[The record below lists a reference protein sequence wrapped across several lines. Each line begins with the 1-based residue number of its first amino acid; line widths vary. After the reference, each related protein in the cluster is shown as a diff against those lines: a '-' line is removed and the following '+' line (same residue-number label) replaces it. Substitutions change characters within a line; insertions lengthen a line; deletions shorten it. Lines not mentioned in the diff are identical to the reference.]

1 MLNDTMQLR
10 TSVVK
15 PQFNHLEGRSSL
27 SPNSISCCGLAYQR
41 VLIIEYRDDH
51 YVDLKELFESYGCQ
65 VSRAASSD
73 VVSAEA
79 RIFSPDLILVCERM
93 PGESGCLI
101 ACKLRFG
108 RLKQPIWLYTA
119 TGQHDCTDWQEWSGI
134 NEVFFYAGRL
144 GRLRE
149 LLQRRLKFRPLVG
162 RPI

>member
-1 MLNDTMQLR
+1 MSIDTKQFR
-10 TSVVK
+10 ASVVQPLFSRRK
-15 PQFNHLEGRSSL
+15 NRSSL
-27 SPNSISCCGLAYQR
+27 SPDSDSGCQIAYPR
-41 VLIIEYRDDH
+41 VLIVEYRDDH
-51 YVDLKELFESYGCQ
+51 YVDLRELFESYGCQ

-119 TGQHDCTDWQEWSGI
+119 TGQHDCTDWQELSGI
-134 NEVFFYAGRL
+134 NDVFFYAGRL

-149 LLQRRLKFRPLVG
+149 LLQRRLKSWPLVG
-162 RPI
+162 RPA